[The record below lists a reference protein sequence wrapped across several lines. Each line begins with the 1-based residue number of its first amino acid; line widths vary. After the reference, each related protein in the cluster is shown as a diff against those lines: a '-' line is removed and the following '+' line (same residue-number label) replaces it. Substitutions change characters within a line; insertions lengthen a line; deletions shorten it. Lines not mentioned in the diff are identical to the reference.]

1 MDPKSRLKS
10 SLGNFL
16 RSLFDLMIL
25 NIIWII
31 CSVPLFTIGPA
42 TSALTRV
49 LIKQASNES
58 PTSVLKEFF
67 LSFRRDFGKAVVLGL
82 LGLFGTAVV
91 ISDYLYAVSLGGVF
105 KTLFLIVAGIV
116 GSIVASFASYAFP
129 LHAFYSNTVSG
140 HIKNALALAASCP
153 VDTVLI
159 WLCFAVP
166 AAALIFLPEIV
177 IVYLGFL
184 YILFGVSAP
193 AWFAAKHQAKVLSKF
208 SGSQDAADK
217 KTEG

>member
-1 MDPKSRLKS
+1 MEPKSRLKT

-16 RSLFDLMIL
+16 RSLFDLMVL

-31 CSVPLFTIGPA
+31 CSVPVFTIGPA

-49 LIKQASNES
+49 LIKQAKEES
-58 PTSVLKEFF
+58 PTSVIKEFF

-82 LGLFGTAVV
+82 LGLLGAAIAV
-91 ISDYLYAVSLGGVF
+91 SDYLYAVSLGGVM
-105 KTLFLIVAGIV
+105 KTLFLIVAVIV

-129 LHAFYSNTVSG
+129 LHAFYGNTVSG

-177 IVYLGFL
+177 IVYMGFL

-193 AWFAAKHQAKVLSKF
+193 AWFAAKHQAKVLAKF
-208 SGSQDAADK
+208 DGSQAPPEK